1 MPTTIE
7 SLELE
12 VQSSSTSATSGIDAL
27 SASLSKLKNAVKGGV
42 GLTSVANQL
51 NNLNAALQG
60 IDSSSAGKLDTLS
73 NSLSKLS
80 GLGNLKI
87 SSSIANQIRNLGTA
101 ATSLNGV
108 DFSGISKL
116 ASSLQPLTT
125 LGKSNLASFITQL
138 GKLPQ
143 LAQTLNSMNIPQF
156 TAQIQQLANALAP
169 LANQLNT
176 VATAFQRLPT
186 NIRKTVT
193 ATNAM
198 ATANNTASTSY
209 INLWAKCRMAMNVVK
224 TGARTIGSWITQ
236 SNAYIE
242 NLNLF
247 TASMGGYAAE
257 AKKYAEQVGNLMG
270 IDPGEW
276 MRNQGIFMTITKG
289 FGVASDRAYTMS
301 QNLTQ
306 LGYDIS
312 SFFNISFED
321 SMQKLTSGISGE
333 LEPLRRLGY
342 DLSVARL
349 QQEAYSLGID
359 KSVQSMT
366 QAEKSELRYYAIMTQ
381 VTTAQGDMA
390 RTLNAPANQLRVL
403 QAQVT
408 QCARALGN
416 IFIPALNAILPYA
429 IAVAKV
435 IRMLADTIASFFG
448 FELPKVDYSS
458 ISAGA
463 SAIGDM
469 ADSADDTAGG
479 LGNATK
485 AAKKLKNAL
494 LGIDELN
501 VISKD
506 DDFGGSGSGLGAG
519 GAGGAGGGLGF
530 DLPTYDFMG
539 DLVSANVDKIMKKLE
554 PMITWLKKNIN
565 EILAGAMAIG
575 ACFLAWTIAE
585 GVLKAIEGLSTM
597 KGFTKLFS
605 IGFKVAGLGLFLDA
619 WNTIKEAI
627 EDIRKNEANFT
638 NVTKLIS
645 GFAEGLGA
653 AFLLLGKVKLGGAA
667 LVIAGVTGIVSDIS
681 DMCKNGVNWDNA
693 TSLVKNI
700 GLFMTGIG
708 LVFGNLKLGG
718 IGLTISGVALIV
730 QNFKALVKGF
740 TTGDF
745 EDVNWVEVAAGAL
758 MVIGGLI
765 LTFKKVN
772 AIGGAG
778 AELSQ
783 TSETIQSVTD
793 ATGSLDTAV
802 GGGGGLTTKMTSLVK
817 NLALGLV
824 VIVEV
829 AAAALLITGAIIL
842 LGMELEQVGIAW
854 QPVITNAGT
863 VAIAMGVGVVLL
875 AAIGAVT
882 ALLGSVGTDLIVNLA
897 LGIAMLALIGV
908 SAGLF
913 IAEIWAVGKGLEQV
927 GIAWQPVITNAGTV
941 AIAMGVGVVLLA
953 AIGAVT
959 ALLGSVGTDLIVNLA
974 LGIAM
979 LALIGVSAG
988 LFIAEIWAVGKGL
1001 EQVGIAWQPV
1011 LDNGKAIATAI
1022 AIGTGLLIG
1031 IGVVCALLG
1040 VAATGTGGMLPLA
1053 IGLGTAM
1060 LLELGVAAGL
1070 FIIEIWAI
1078 GKGLDEIGKAWQPV
1092 LDNGKTIAT
1101 GIRLGTR
1108 LLIGIGVVTAALGV
1122 ATVASAGLLPLAI
1135 GLGTALLVELSA
1147 AFIIFTES
1155 LVAVADELSENLSP
1169 SLSSLNEKLPT
1180 LSDDMS
1186 DFVDFMTEFA
1196 GNVVEYTE
1204 VSAIA
1209 GLSATIDTIIGWF
1222 TEDPIDK
1229 LADDVASIY
1238 SQTSGLN
1245 EQLNLAV
1252 PELNEA
1258 SELLQ
1263 DYQGFLAEIQSLT
1276 NSNVDLNNGQFAN
1289 METVGEKIVT
1299 GFVDGIESKSSDFSN
1314 TATTIVSGFTTQLTT
1329 SAATSKTSFTTW
1341 ATNLKNWFTQSD
1353 YGAINSTTFEGYA
1366 KNVVTGFETGVTNNY
1381 STSKSG
1387 VTTWADYIKK
1397 LFSDVSYGNV
1407 SKTQWETYAKNVVTG
1422 FSSGITSNYST
1433 AKSSMTTFA
1442 NCVKSWFEKPDGSN
1456 TLSSQFYNIGKNIIQ
1471 GFIDGV
1477 NSLWDAAMERIKE
1490 FGEEVI
1496 KKGKEGTEE
1505 HSPSKAF
1512 RQIGSFVIE
1521 GFNIG
1526 IADMMGSSFKL
1537 MNEWTSGITAYN
1549 PQLALA
1555 VDTSALS
1562 NFNPRAIA
1570 DDMYAQVQSNYN
1582 TAVAID
1588 DSSMREVMREA
1599 MLQALNDSNMASD
1612 VKRQADKEEQ
1622 TIVQVGNRTVTDAVT
1637 TQKKAN
1643 GYVFAT

>member
-60 IDSSSAGKLDTLS
+60 VDGSSAGKLDTLS

-80 GLGNLKI
+80 GLGNIKI

-125 LGKSNLASFITQL
+125 LGKSNLAPFITQL

-176 VATAFQRLPT
+176 VSTAFSRLPA
-186 NIRKTVT
+186 NMRSTVS
-193 ATNAM
+193 ATNSLT
-198 ATANNTASTSY
+198 TANNTAGMSY
-209 INLWAKCRMAMNVVK
+209 ANLWAKCRMAMNVVK
-224 TGARTIGSWITQ
+224 TGARTIATWITQ
-236 SNAYIE
+236 SNSYIE
-242 NLNLF
+242 NMNLF
-247 TASMGGYAAE
+247 TASMGEYAAE
-257 AKKYAEQVGNLMG
+257 AQKYAEQVGNIMG

-276 MRNQGIFMTITKG
+276 MRNQGTFMTLIKG
-289 FGVASDRAYTMS
+289 FGVAGDKANMMS
-301 QNLTQ
+301 RNLTQ
-306 LGYDIS
+306 LAYDLA
-312 SFFNISFED
+312 SFENKPFEEA
-321 SMQKLTSGISGE
+321 MQKVQSGIAGE
-333 LEPLRRLGY
+333 LEPLRGWGY
-342 DLSVARL
+342 DLSIARL
-349 QQEAYSLGID
+349 QQEALRLGID
-359 KSVQSMT
+359 KSVSSMT
-366 QAEKSELRYYAIMTQ
+366 QAEKVQLRYYAVMTQ
-381 VTTAQGDMA
+381 VTWAQGDMA
-390 RTLNAPANQLRVL
+390 RTLNAPANQLRIL

-408 QCARALGN
+408 QVARALGN
-416 IFIPALNAILPYA
+416 VFIPILNAVLPYL
-429 IAVAKV
+429 IAFAKV
-435 IRMLADTIASFFG
+435 LRMVIDLIGKFVGFKLPEIDYSGLSSGSDAVGGLADNANDAT
-448 FELPKVDYSS
+448 K
-458 ISAGA
+458 
-463 SAIGDM
+463 
-469 ADSADDTAGG
+469 G
-479 LGNATK
+479 LGKAGK
-485 AAKKLKNAL
+485 AAEKLKNNL

-501 VISKD
+501 IISKD
-506 DDFGGSGSGLGAG
+506 DGSSDLGGSSAGGSGTGIATGSD
-519 GAGGAGGGLGF
+519 LGF
-530 DLPTYDFMG
+530 KLPEYDFLG
-539 DLVSANVDKIMKKLE
+539 NAVNQQVEDLVKKLQ
-554 PMITWLKKNIN
+554 PVLDWIKKNLD

-585 GVLKAIEGLSTM
+585 GVLKAIKWLSTM

-627 EDIRKNEANFT
+627 EDIRKNGANFT

-653 AFLLLGKVKLGGAA
+653 AFLLLGHVKLGGAA

-765 LTFKKVN
+765 LTFKKVKKVK
-772 AIGGAG
+772 AIAGAG

-882 ALLGSVGTDLIVNLA
+882 ALLGSVGT
-897 LGIAMLALIGV
+897 
-908 SAGLF
+908 S
-913 IAEIWAVGKGLEQV
+913 
-927 GIAWQPVITNAGTV
+927 
-941 AIAMGVGVVLLA
+941 
-953 AIGAVT
+953 
-959 ALLGSVGTDLIVNLA
+959 LIVNLA

-1078 GKGLDEIGKAWQPV
+1078 GKGLDKIGKAWQPV
-1092 LDNGKTIAT
+1092 LDNGKTIAR
-1101 GIRLGTR
+1101 GIKLGTA

-1135 GLGTALLVELSA
+1135 GLGTALLVELAA

-1155 LVAVADELSENLSP
+1155 LVAVADELSINLAP

-1196 GNVVEYTE
+1196 GYVVEYTE

-1209 GLSATIDTIIGWF
+1209 ELSATIDTIIGWF

-1252 PELNEA
+1252 PELQEA

-1314 TATTIVSGFTTQLTT
+1314 TATTIVNGFNNKLTT
-1329 SAATSKTSFTTW
+1329 ASATSKTSVTTW
-1341 ATNLKNWFTQSD
+1341 TTNLKNWFTQSG
-1353 YGAINSTTFEGYA
+1353 YGAINNATFEGYA
-1366 KNVVTGFETGVTNNY
+1366 KDVVTGFSGGIASNHHTA
-1381 STSKSG
+1381 KSG
-1387 VTTWADYIKK
+1387 ITTWADYIKK
-1397 LFSDVSYGNV
+1397 WFSDVSYGNV

-1433 AKSSMTTFA
+1433 AESSMTTFA
-1442 NCVKSWFEKPDGSN
+1442 NSVKSWFEKPDGSN

-1477 NSLWDAAMERIKE
+1477 NSLWDAAMKRIEE
-1490 FGEEVI
+1490 FGKEVI

-1512 RQIGSFVIE
+1512 RQIGAFVIK
-1521 GFNIG
+1521 GFNLG
-1526 IADMMGSSFKL
+1526 LGDMMDSSFKIMDSWADRL
-1537 MNEWTSGITAYN
+1537 TSIAPT
-1549 PQLALA
+1549 LALA
-1555 VDTSALS
+1555 VDTSSLDY
-1562 NFNPRAIA
+1562 FNSSAIA
-1570 DDMYAQVQSNYN
+1570 KGVSASVAMSNGL
-1582 TAVAID
+1582 VVD
-1588 DSSMREVMREA
+1588 DSLSKEELREI
-1599 MLQALNDSNMASD
+1599 MLDALNSSNMASD

-1643 GYVFAT
+1643 GYAFAT